1 MRALA
6 PGPRTRSLAAEGAAT
21 PPRRGAW
28 PWTAAVWAGVPVGF
42 LAAVVFEGIAAPHQ
56 SHSERLL
63 LGHWLRFSTAGA
75 RALGAHTD
83 RRTIVGTGLVLL
95 AAWLVVAAA
104 LARRPASL
112 RVTALWSAAWS
123 LPFAL
128 GVPILSR
135 DGYAYLAQ
143 GEVARRGYDPYRVA
157 VQALGEHDRLLRAVD
172 PLWRHT
178 VPPYGPLGLRA
189 ARLAA
194 EVAHA
199 VGAPSAG
206 LMVLRALAVA
216 GVAVTALC
224 VVALALPERRA
235 LALWLVMSPLTL
247 LHLIGAMHL
256 EAMVCG
262 LLTAAVLAARRGRIA
277 WAFTAAAVAA
287 SVKVTAAVL
296 LIAVALHRWR
306 QRGRWLEGIPA
317 GVAAGLLGAA
327 ATVAVMVLIGW
338 PDPFGWVRGLAT
350 PKAVWDPL
358 TLSSA
363 LSVLINHAGG
373 WVGLHP
379 GVNLLPWLRLGVL
392 AVGAV
397 VGIRIVWAADR
408 RELSLTA
415 AYLAADIALCGPVL
429 WPWYLAPVAALLLTS
444 RSVRGWMAAVL
455 CGTAPAIAALPV
467 PVVQMQRVAYAAEAV
482 GVTALVVASLWV
494 RQRRRAGNAVSPAAG
509 RAVGP

>member
-1 MRALA
+1 MRAPA
-6 PGPRTRSLAAEGAAT
+6 PGLRRSTDAAAELT
-21 PPRRGAW
+21 PPTRRPAA
-28 PWTAAVWAGVPVGF
+28 WTAAVCAAVPVGF

-56 SHSERLL
+56 SHAERQL

-75 RALGAHTD
+75 RFLGAHTD
-83 RRTIVGTGLVLL
+83 RRTIVGCGLVLL
-95 AAWLVVAAA
+95 AAWLVVAVA
-104 LARRPASL
+104 LARQPARL
-112 RVTALWSAAWS
+112 RITALWAAAWS
-123 LPFAL
+123 LPFTL

-143 GEVARRGYDPYRVA
+143 GEVARRGHDPYRVA
-157 VQALGEHDRLLRAVD
+157 VQSLGEHDRLLRAVD

-216 GVAVTALC
+216 GVVVTAAC

-262 LLTAAVLAARRGRIA
+262 LLTGAVLLARRGRVG
-277 WAFTAAAVAA
+277 WAFSVAAVAA
-287 SVKVTAAVL
+287 SIKVTAAVL
-296 LIAVALHRWR
+296 LLAVAVHRWR
-306 QRGRWLEGIPA
+306 QRGRWIDGL
-317 GVAAGLLGAA
+317 AAGLRAGLVGAA
-327 ATVAVMVLIGW
+327 ATVVVMVVIGW

-363 LSVLINHAGG
+363 LTVLAHHASS
-373 WVGLHP
+373 WVGVQP
-379 GVNLLPWLRLGVL
+379 GFDLLPWLRLAVL
-392 AVGAV
+392 AVGGL
-397 VGIRIVWAADR
+397 VGVRILWAADR

-415 AYLAADIALCGPVL
+415 AYLAADVALCGPVL

-444 RSVRGWMAAVL
+444 RSVRGWMAAAL

-482 GVTALVVASLWV
+482 GVTALAVASIWV
-494 RQRRRAGNAVSPAAG
+494 RQRRQTEVTGSAP
-509 RAVGP
+509 